1 MQIRQ
6 KGHSDLI
13 VRNEPM
19 FLAFSRIWT
28 VLKATLAVGLLAVG
42 SLYSAQIVDRIA
54 DEPKPH
60 LSLYA

>member
-1 MQIRQ
+1 
-6 KGHSDLI
+6 
-13 VRNEPM
+13 M

-54 DEPKPH
+54 DDPKPH